1 MHKMFKHG
9 LLPAVN
15 VSTEIYEQ
23 ALGNMSEETMK
34 TMGVSVC
41 SLAKQLE
48 AVSLSFVLISYRSQ
62 TVKIFGKNFFFSCIH
77 YVILW
82 QVEMEIL

>member
-48 AVSLSFVLISYRSQ
+48 AVSLSFVLISYKSR
-62 TVKIFGKNFFFSCIH
+62 TRD
-77 YVILW
+77 
-82 QVEMEIL
+82 